1 MAILNSGAQSANG
14 ATAPVMDVNEVHNSR
29 PRGRNRF
36 PMNYLNFF
44 TARFGELTPFFCFQ
58 TTEQDTISLA
68 VRHETRS
75 HTLSAPLMSGVKFV
89 KDTFAVPYQAI
100 LPRNWDL
107 IYKNPKFGDDV
118 PFDSN
123 SLYPVSKSGS
133 SVSDSLS
140 TRLGLWWSGFLRLI
154 FYYKTN
160 VPTTAV
166 TASLLKLAFA
176 LEWFASSGSLLN
188 ILGYHSHAA
197 FVVKDSATSDTNL
210 PHTFDDVLESILAE
224 LRKKSF
230 TVTCDAGSVTYNP
243 YSPTVGYDA
252 NSSFHAALTLMRDN
266 LDFSFGAS
274 DNLGNIFANVGSLDY
289 SASFTLAHAP
299 FNYAPLLAYQSVVA
313 QLYTN
318 DNIDDIYSW
327 DLYLSA
333 AETLVS
339 GVSASSMLPFFLYNG
354 NRRLYDVFSGN
365 VVKTQFSSA
374 FTLNISAA
382 TPTISVNTNA
392 LLYLSMIFSL
402 RHSLRLGD
410 YFAGSRPN
418 PLAIGDVT
426 APVVNSGVSAIDT
439 TRSILMQRF
448 LNAVNK
454 SSGQIQGYEQ
464 EMLGGNLPPDIKLPK
479 YISHEVDGVSG
490 DEIDNTADNQGA
502 IVQNIRSYGGK
513 YLFETSFSCPAIVLG
528 ICYFDASRVYSKT
541 IDRLF
546 LQEDRFDMFNPYLQT
561 IGDQPIY
568 QCELDASK
576 PYDSNFGY
584 QTRNADMK
592 QRYSI
597 ASGGFVRA
605 LPAWAFVTDNLSAG
619 DSGGDVISSRF
630 VRNYPYVFDR
640 FYSHLT
646 GSSLSYYFH
655 FIVKMDINLDT
666 RRSMLKSPSIL

>member
-14 ATAPVMDVNEVHNSR
+14 ATAPVMDINEVHNSR

-118 PFDSN
+118 PADANSVVISGAQSVGSVLNPLFRGLAQVLNDLREAPLVSLEETSN
-123 SLYPVSKSGS
+123 
-133 SVSDSLS
+133 
-140 TRLGLWWSGFLRLI
+140 T
-154 FYYKTN
+154 
-160 VPTTAV
+160 
-166 TASLLKLAFA
+166 LKA
-176 LEWFASSGSLLN
+176 LFSFEWFASAGSLLN
-188 ILGYHSHAA
+188 LLGYHSHDCFA
-197 FVVKDSATSDTNL
+197 FSASGKATQYYS
-210 PHTFDDVLESILAE
+210 FDDVFDRIMTE
-224 LRKKSF
+224 LRKYRF
-230 TVTCDAGSVTYNP
+230 SVTADGVS
-243 YSPTVGYDA
+243 YSYEPDSAQVGYDQ
-252 NSSFHAALTLMRDN
+252 NSAFHSAVTAMRDN
-266 LDFSFGAS
+266 LDFVLSFEVGS
-274 DNLGNIFANVGSLDY
+274 SPNIFSSVPAMNTSG
-289 SASFTLAHAP
+289 TLAFALMSTAP
-299 FNYAPLLAYQSVVA
+299 FNFAPLVAYQSVVA

-327 DLYLSA
+327 DLYVKA
-333 AETLVS
+333 AETFLK
-339 GVSASSMLPFFLYNG
+339 SSSNALDFFTYNG
-354 NRRLYDVFSGN
+354 VPMLYDVYSGHYFLRELKKMWTTTSNGGQTRISSLN
-365 VVKTQFSSA
+365 VNS
-374 FTLNISAA
+374 
-382 TPTISVNTNA
+382 
-392 LLYLSMIFSL
+392 LLYLSTIFSI

-630 VRNYPYVFDR
+630 VRNYPHVFDR
-640 FYSHLT
+640 FYSSLT

-666 RRSMLKSPSIL
+666 RRSMLKTPSIL